1 MQYDLTIRNDPP
13 KDRIATIGL
22 GGVVD
27 AHTLDKFEA
36 ALRSAAEGDVR
47 SVVLDCEELRYI
59 NSSGFGELIRYSD
72 RLREKGGSLVLARVP
87 PKVGIILE
95 MLGLKRLIPTAPS
108 VAEAILAAQQPP
120 PPALP
125 SEKAPE
131 PEAAPAPTP
140 EPERV
145 PAPAPRTAS
154 PKITPPAPP
163 RLPIDQPGPPAT
175 AASPGPSSP
184 IGPPSRID
192 VRDRFPEAKQ
202 VTEEAAAELPE
213 GEAIVRCALC
223 DVRMHIGGR
232 GRWLCPSC
240 GAPFTVSPEG
250 GLAFEWTESE
260 AEAMHLTFDVAPRTL
275 AAFAGVLEGILTE
288 RRVSHA
294 RTRRFSR
301 EAAHVCHLVSQH
313 AYGSGRPGP
322 LHVLLLAGPERLR
335 LRIVDRG
342 SSLGTQAHTVFETQ
356 ARLFLDFRYLQLSG
370 GVHVTELAFAYTGS
384 GVFVA

>member
-1 MQYDLTIRNDPP
+1 MQYDLAIRNDPP
-13 KDRIATIGL
+13 KDGIATIGL

-36 ALRSAAEGDVR
+36 ALRDAAEGDVR

-72 RLREKGGSLVLARVP
+72 RFREKGGSLVLARVP

-108 VAEAILAAQQPP
+108 LAEAIIAAQQPV

-125 SEKAPE
+125 SEA
-131 PEAAPAPTP
+131 TP
-140 EPERV
+140 EPETV
-145 PAPAPRTAS
+145 PAPVSEPEPAPVPRTVS
-154 PKITPPAPP
+154 TRVTPPAPP
-163 RLPIDQPGPPAT
+163 RLPLDPPGPLAPEAPA
-175 AASPGPSSP
+175 
-184 IGPPSRID
+184 SRID
-192 VRDRFPEAKQ
+192 ASDCIPEAKSI
-202 VTEEAAAELPE
+202 TEEAAAELPS

-240 GAPFTVSPEG
+240 GTPFTVSPEG
-250 GLAFEWTESE
+250 GLAFDWTESE

-313 AYGSGRPGP
+313 AYGGGRTGP

-342 SSLGTQAHTVFETQ
+342 TSLGTQAHAVFETQ

-370 GVHVTELAFAYTGS
+370 GVHVTELAFAYSGS
-384 GVFVA
+384 GVFVG